1 MKTKKVAA
9 FVIGLFI
16 SACLF
21 SAGDSFMQ
29 ASVMNTFTDEIPAWA
44 SDSIYRL
51 NAAGVI
57 KGYDDGRFGASDS
70 LTRGQVVTLLYR
82 TLKYKNII
90 NEPDPEA
97 CSYYSDVK
105 DTDYYYVPVC
115 LVTLNSES
123 AVFDDDPEV
132 FAPDAL
138 VTRAEVARLTDL
150 ILGDTFLGSLG
161 GAREEGVVFGDVPKS
176 NKYFDNI
183 ALVYTTG
190 LMSGKSEGHFDPKG
204 LLNRAEMSVI
214 MDRTLNLL
222 ESLNIKELAKDVGKT
237 ADMEKCASLITRQMD
252 ACSGHENW
260 SLSIQVLK
268 QNMITGKSEVEIN
281 EVRYGPGNKCSSKEA
296 GGKYPADV
304 QSESWSNMESGGGE
318 ETQSVCQVSC
328 IGWDAC
334 STEEEMVNKCTGDSM
349 KPSDC
354 LSTCDGTCEAS
365 PDQANCSVC
374 VPHDDSEDNSGWHG
388 GSDQTNV
395 VCTGEAI
402 ETSDCLSYC
411 DGTCEAAPGQDGCS
425 VCVPCDSEEYD
436 DGSNYVNPSNNCG
449 EEPWYDCSQ
458 CNGLPSYPT
467 FAYENCLTSC
477 QNAYYDASAAYNACI
492 DQWYESQY

>member
-1 MKTKKVAA
+1 MKTKTLVAVA
-9 FVIGLFI
+9 VCLSVTVGLFVSVSLFEVGLI
-16 SACLF
+16 QTSVTQSDNASA
-21 SAGDSFMQ
+21 S
-29 ASVMNTFTDEIPAWA
+29 ASVFTDEIPAWA

-105 DTDYYYVPVC
+105 STDYYYVPVC

-161 GAREEGVVFGDVPKS
+161 GAREAGVVFEDVPKS
-176 NKYFDNI
+176 NKYFENI

-237 ADMEKCASLITRQMD
+237 ADMEKCAGLITRQMD

-260 SLSIQVLK
+260 ALSIQVLK

-281 EVRYGPGNKCSSKEA
+281 EMGYGPGNKCSSKEA

-304 QSESWSNMESGGGE
+304 QSESWSNMDSGGGE
-318 ETQSVCQVSC
+318 ETQSVCQVTC
-328 IGWDAC
+328 IGWSTC
-334 STEEEMVNKCTGDSM
+334 STNEEMVNKCTGDSM
-349 KPSDC
+349 KSSDC

-374 VPHDDSEDNSGWHG
+374 VPCDDEEDVI
-388 GSDQTNV
+388 D
-395 VCTGEAI
+395 
-402 ETSDCLSYC
+402 
-411 DGTCEAAPGQDGCS
+411 
-425 VCVPCDSEEYD
+425 D
-436 DGSNYVNPSNNCG
+436 DGSSDYVNPSNNCG
-449 EEPWYDCSQ
+449 EEPFYDCSQ

-477 QNAYYDASAAYNACI
+477 QNAFYDASAAYNACLE
-492 DQWYESQY
+492 QAGGY